1 MADGYD
7 ALLMLQFGGEVLGSI
22 PPRESFRRLGF
33 FVLGIL
39 ELTLER
45 PEVKNAISWELMTRL
60 RGAIHKIEA
69 DATAKVVLVA
79 SSVPGVFCAGADLKE
94 RRHMSSS
101 QVKEYANSLR
111 STFSY
116 FEALSIP
123 TIAVIE
129 GAALGGENA
138 TLGLPETGLAI
149 IPGCYLND
157 EPRVPISFSSGMKN
171 GTCNYDE
178 NWLHAFNCRLA
189 NYRVPAGEAYG
200 KALELAREMTKKGP
214 LGVRMAKKA
223 IDRGMEVADMRS
235 ALAVEGECYEQLL
248 HTQDRLEGLAAF
260 AEKRKPVYT
269 GAPAGGAHGV
279 VSGWSRPQRPM
290 SHATATADESV
301 EFGRLLTGVL
311 LTCHESNVY
320 PSATVA
326 DAASALSSARHQ
338 SPTLARLST
347 MRSLGGLRAVSGH
360 LAAASG
366 ASSSPHCVLFARAL
380 QILAQPEPV
389 RLHKLSAPDSGPSL
403 TTASCSFFLELLE
416 FVFSTLKVWL
426 ASGIVELRLERP
438 EARNAIGK
446 EMLKGLRSAMDK
458 VGADPTANVVLER
471 RLMGPSE
478 VREFVNTLR
487 ATFSSFEALPIPTIA
502 VVEGAAF
509 GGGLELALSC
519 DLRICGES
527 ATFSLPETGLAIIP
541 GAGGTQ
547 RLPRIVGRARA
558 KELIFTGRRFDAT
571 EAVNMGVVNYCV
583 PGGEAYQK
591 ALELAREINQ
601 KGPLAIRMAK
611 KAINEGM
618 EVDLSSALAVEEGC
632 YEQVLHT
639 QDRLEGLAAF
649 AEKRKP
655 LFTGK

>member
-1 MADGYD
+1 
-7 ALLMLQFGGEVLGSI
+7 
-22 PPRESFRRLGF
+22 
-33 FVLGIL
+33 
-39 ELTLER
+39 
-45 PEVKNAISWELMTRL
+45 
-60 RGAIHKIEA
+60 
-69 DATAKVVLVA
+69 
-79 SSVPGVFCAGADLKE
+79 
-94 RRHMSSS
+94 
-101 QVKEYANSLR
+101 
-111 STFSY
+111 
-116 FEALSIP
+116 
-123 TIAVIE
+123 
-129 GAALGGENA
+129 
-138 TLGLPETGLAI
+138 
-149 IPGCYLND
+149 
-157 EPRVPISFSSGMKN
+157 
-171 GTCNYDE
+171 
-178 NWLHAFNCRLA
+178 
-189 NYRVPAGEAYG
+189 
-200 KALELAREMTKKGP
+200 
-214 LGVRMAKKA
+214 
-223 IDRGMEVADMRS
+223 
-235 ALAVEGECYEQLL
+235 
-248 HTQDRLEGLAAF
+248 
-260 AEKRKPVYT
+260 
-269 GAPAGGAHGV
+269 
-279 VSGWSRPQRPM
+279 M

-366 ASSSPHCVLFARAL
+366 ASSSPHSVLFARAL
-380 QILAQPEPV
+380 QILSQPEPV
-389 RLHKLSAPDSGPSL
+389 RLHKLSAPD
-403 TTASCSFFLELLE
+403 
-416 FVFSTLKVWL
+416 
-426 ASGIVELRLERP
+426 SGIVELRLERP

-458 VGADPTANVVLER
+458 VGADPTANVVLVASSVPKVFCAGADLKER

-655 LFTGK
+655 LYTGK